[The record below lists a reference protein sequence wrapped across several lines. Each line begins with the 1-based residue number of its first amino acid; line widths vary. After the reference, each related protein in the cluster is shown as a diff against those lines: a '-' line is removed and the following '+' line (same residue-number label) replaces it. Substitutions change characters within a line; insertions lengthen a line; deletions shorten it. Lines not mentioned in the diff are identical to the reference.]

1 MPIWKSILAFIMT
14 GLIFVA
20 TLFTSIFGLKAPSMP
35 ACLTRPPAIV
45 VVEPRDPVTIAIDR
59 DELMTLYAGTE
70 FEVVQQC
77 HLEPSAGG
85 TPSDRTYTGVALK
98 NILADNGIDLADIP
112 ENATLEAVATDDV
125 SVTYDYELFMDETTL
140 LAWFEDRNNNGSNSD
155 VTRIA
160 LKDASSG
167 YFLQNVASLTLD
179 YNDE

>member
-20 TLFTSIFGLKAPSMP
+20 TLFTSMFGLKAPSMP

-59 DELMTLYAGTE
+59 GELMALYADTE

-77 HLEPSAGG
+77 HLEPSAGS

-98 NILADNGIDLADIP
+98 DILADNGVDLADIP
-112 ENATLEAVATDDV
+112 ANATLEAVASDDE
-125 SVTYDYELFMDETTL
+125 SVTYTYEQFMAATTL
-140 LAWFEDRNNNGSNSD
+140 LAWFEDKNNDGKNSD
-155 VTRIA
+155 VIRIA
-160 LKDASSG
+160 LEDAEAG
-167 YFLQNVASLTLD
+167 YFLKDVAGLTLD
-179 YNDE
+179 YND